1 MRCLRNWCEKVEE
14 GTEKRKVSGRNK
26 EQNSTE
32 LEELSN
38 EPEDR

>member
-1 MRCLRNWCEKVEE
+1 MNGMRKVRKWRAKVEE

-32 LEELSN
+32 IEELSK
-38 EPEDR
+38 